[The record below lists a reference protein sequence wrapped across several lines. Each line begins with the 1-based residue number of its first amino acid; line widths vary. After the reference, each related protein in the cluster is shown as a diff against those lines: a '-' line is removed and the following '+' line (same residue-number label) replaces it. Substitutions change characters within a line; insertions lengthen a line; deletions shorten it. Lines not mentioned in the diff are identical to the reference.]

1 VGLKVG
7 IVGLSQSS
15 RHLAPWKRPDWELWG
30 LAWDSERY
38 AFRRTFEMHDRAD
51 LEAFYGDRLPGY
63 LEKIEPCQCL
73 YMAGPDVPGAR
84 IYPFDVVA
92 DDVGGYWCSSIA
104 YMLALAIH
112 EGASEIGVYGV
123 DMRGDDEYGYQ
134 KPNCEYLIG
143 LARGR
148 GITVHVPDVSPLC
161 KFVSPPDR
169 DYAGRYGR
177 SK

>member
-1 VGLKVG
+1 MGLKVA
-7 IVGLSQSS
+7 IVGLSDST
-15 RHLAPWKRPDWELWG
+15 RHQVPWSDPEWEKWG
-30 LAWDSERY
+30 LAWDSER
-38 AFRRTFEMHDRAD
+38 FSMNRTFEMHDMAD
-51 LEAFYGDRLPGY
+51 LEKTHSNVAAYLDKVADCPG
-63 LEKIEPCQCL
+63 L
-73 YMAGPDVPGAR
+73 YMAEEYLPSAKR
-84 IYPFDVVA
+84 YPFYE
-92 DDVGGYWCSSIA
+92 VGQSVGEYWCSSIA

-112 EGASEIGVYGV
+112 EKAEEIAVYGV

-148 GITVHVPDVSPLC
+148 GIKVHIPDESPLC

-177 SK
+177 T

>member
-1 VGLKVG
+1 MKVA

-15 RHLAPWKRPDWELWG
+15 RHLAPWKSPEWELWG
-30 LAWDSERY
+30 LAWDTERY
-38 AFRRTFEMHDRAD
+38 RFHRTFEMHDRAD
-51 LEAFYGDRLPGY
+51 LEKFYGDRLEAY
-63 LEKIEPCQCL
+63 LEKASYCNRL
-73 YMAGPDVPGAR
+73 YTPET
-84 IYPFDVVA
+84 YPFDEVA
-92 DDVGGYWCSSIA
+92 ETVGDYWCSSIA

-112 EGASEIGVYGV
+112 EGAEEIGVYGV

-148 GITVHVPDVSPLC
+148 GIKVHIPDVSPLC

-169 DYAGRYGR
+169 NYAGRYGR
-177 SK
+177 T